1 MANIKFSAQED
12 WTVTDLQN
20 FFHQLNI
27 LYNRLYVV
35 DEINPDSK
43 AKLTNILNTSL
54 SRVPEHDQLLVDYI
68 EIHSPAKFSLKGG
81 DKIIG
86 RVRGLIKD
94 VWYDNKLEKKKKE
107 QEIEHQ
113 GKVKQLEV
121 VHQESLNELEVAD
134 KHADLVKKQIG
145 ILKDAG
151 YSDEEIQ
158 KNIKR
163 LTDPV
168 KKISS
173 IMYEK
178 DVKLLDDD
186 KNT

>member
-1 MANIKFSAQED
+1 MSNIKFSAQGD

-27 LYNRLYVV
+27 LYNRLYVI
-35 DEINPDSK
+35 DDLNSDSK

-54 SRVPEHDQLLVDYI
+54 SRVPEYDQLLVDYI

-86 RVRGLIKD
+86 QVRSFIKD

-107 QEIEHQ
+107 QELEHQ
-113 GKVKQLEV
+113 EKLNDLEI
-121 VHQESLNELEVAD
+121 AD
-134 KHADLVKKQIG
+134 KHTDLINKQIG
-145 ILKDAG
+145 ILRDVG
-151 YSDEEIQ
+151 YSDEDIQ
-158 KNIKR
+158 KNIKK

-168 KKISS
+168 NKISS

-178 DVKLLDDD
+178 DVKLLDED

>member
-1 MANIKFSAQED
+1 MTNIKFSAQED

-27 LYNRLYVV
+27 LYNRLYV
-35 DEINPDSK
+35 INDLNPESN

-54 SRVPEHDQLLVDYI
+54 SRVPEYDQLLVDYI

-86 RVRGLIKD
+86 QVRGLIKD
-94 VWYDNKLEKKKKE
+94 IWYDNKLEKKKKE

-113 GKVKQLEV
+113 GKVKQLEIA
-121 VHQESLNELEVAD
+121 HQEKLNEIEVAN
-134 KHADLVKKQIG
+134 KHTDLIKKQIG
-145 ILKDAG
+145 IMKSAG
-151 YSDEEIQ
+151 YADEDIQ
-158 KNIKR
+158 KNIKK

>member
-1 MANIKFSAQED
+1 MKKIKFSAQED

-35 DEINPDSK
+35 NQLSAESK

-54 SRVPEHDQLLVDYI
+54 SRVPENDLLLVDYL

-86 RVRGLIKD
+86 QVRGLIKD
-94 VWYDNKLEKKKKE
+94 IWYDNKLDKKKKE
-107 QEIEHQ
+107 KEIEVQ
-113 GKVKQLEV
+113 GKLIELEAV
-121 VHQESLNELEVAD
+121 YQEKLNELEVAD
-134 KHADLVKKQIG
+134 KYAALIEKQIG
-145 ILKDAG
+145 IMKSAG
-151 YSDEEIQ
+151 YSDEDI
-158 KNIKR
+158 KNNIKK

-173 IMYEK
+173 IMHEK
-178 DVKLLDDD
+178 GVKLLEDD

>member
-1 MANIKFSAQED
+1 MTNIKFSAQED

-27 LYNRLYVV
+27 LYNRLYVI
-35 DEINPDSK
+35 DDLNPDSK

-54 SRVPEHDQLLVDYI
+54 SRVPEYDQLLVDYI

-86 RVRGLIKD
+86 QVRGLIRD

-107 QEIEHQ
+107 QELEHQ
-113 GKVKQLEV
+113 EKVKQLEV
-121 VHQESLNELEVAD
+121 AHQEKLNDLEIAD
-134 KHADLVKKQIG
+134 KHTDLIKKQIG
-145 ILKDAG
+145 IMKNAG
-151 YSDEEIQ
+151 YSDEDIQ
-158 KNIKR
+158 KNIKK

-168 KKISS
+168 NKIST

-178 DVKLLDDD
+178 DVKLLDED